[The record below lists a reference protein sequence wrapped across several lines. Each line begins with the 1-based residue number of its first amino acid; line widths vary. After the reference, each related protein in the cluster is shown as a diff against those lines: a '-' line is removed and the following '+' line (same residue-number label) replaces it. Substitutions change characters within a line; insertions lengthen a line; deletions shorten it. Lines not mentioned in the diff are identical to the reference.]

1 MHSCPAY
8 PYRSSYAVSGS
19 PLRGYHSL
27 ARHDDNVFPSLSS
40 ARSSSSRCRRLSSA
54 AGDCRPKSNGSD
66 GRKSPS
72 FGSGSPD
79 GASHMDCSLEYLADL
94 VKEKKDLE
102 MFGDNFQHVDR
113 LLSEGT
119 FERCKRGVS
128 RKNSFAKKDHFAIKY
143 KMTMPTERFCRN

>member
-113 LLSEGT
+113 LLSEGM
-119 FERCKRGVS
+119 FERSKREVS
-128 RKNSFAKKDHFAIKY
+128 RKTGFAEQGHFSYRNKTIRC
-143 KMTMPTERFCRN
+143 TETRR